1 MRKIISA
8 LLLAA
13 GLFIVPLAGSASVA
27 AADQEAELKAQK
39 STLEAQLSEV
49 QAQVATLES
58 QSQALQ
64 EQLAALQADGAAM
77 QTEYDQ
83 LTEELAAARA
93 AMDEAV
99 EASKAAIE
107 RVAEQQAAFDIRLST
122 MFEYRGKSTL
132 EVLLESN
139 SLDGFFTN
147 MRLMHYVADADHQML
162 EQLKTA
168 QEDAEAKQAEAE
180 AVANRYST
188 FVEEKQQQLDLLA
201 QGISLAEQNIEDN
214 QAVLVGAEAQAQDI
228 ELSIQAYDAE
238 LDAYYAEQRRLKE
251 AAEARAAAEA
261 AEREAEASR
270 RAAEQAEGLPD
281 GGSSDGGSSDSGS
294 GSGYVPDPPRGGLIM
309 PLTSY
314 HYISDYYGPRIHPI
328 TGASG
333 MHWGVDFSA
342 EFGTPVRACKSG
354 TVIIAN
360 SPYQGQNYTDSKS
373 GLGNYVT
380 IEHDDGTATTYA
392 HLKYVEVSAG
402 QRVGTGERIGQVGS
416 TGASTGAHLHLE
428 YTIYGEH
435 VDPLP
440 YIS

>member
-1 MRKIISA
+1 M
-8 LLLAA
+8 
-13 GLFIVPLAGSASVA
+13 LFRS
-27 AADQEAELKAQK
+27 
-39 STLEAQLSEV
+39 
-49 QAQVATLES
+49 
-58 QSQALQ
+58 
-64 EQLAALQADGAAM
+64 
-77 QTEYDQ
+77 
-83 LTEELAAARA
+83 
-93 AMDEAV
+93 
-99 EASKAAIE
+99 
-107 RVAEQQAAFDIRLST
+107 
-122 MFEYRGKSTL
+122 
-132 EVLLESN
+132 
-139 SLDGFFTN
+139 
-147 MRLMHYVADADHQML
+147 
-162 EQLKTA
+162 
-168 QEDAEAKQAEAE
+168 DAEAKQAEAE

-201 QGISLAEQNIEDN
+201 QGISLAEQNIENN

-342 EFGTPVRACKSG
+342 EFGTP
-354 TVIIAN
+354 
-360 SPYQGQNYTDSKS
+360 
-373 GLGNYVT
+373 
-380 IEHDDGTATTYA
+380 A
-392 HLKYVEVSAG
+392 H
-402 QRVGTGERIGQVGS
+402 
-416 TGASTGAHLHLE
+416 
-428 YTIYGEH
+428 
-435 VDPLP
+435 
-440 YIS
+440 